1 MSDSTVHC
9 WQMIKLDQSKIIR
22 LFKWIIVI
30 FLMVTKLIELEREWP
45 ETYRAWQHKLPKQRK
60 GYSRKTIVNIK
71 LHCSDHLPFWIRC
84 TTLPDSQ
91 FKIGD
96 KISV

>member
-1 MSDSTVHC
+1 MQTHVRWLHC

-30 FLMVTKLIELEREWP
+30 FLMVTKLIELERERP

-60 GYSRKTIVNIK
+60 GYSRKTIVHIK
-71 LHCSDHLPFWIRC
+71 LQCSHHLPYILGQMC
-84 TTLPDSQ
+84 DS
-91 FKIGD
+91 
-96 KISV
+96 S